1 MREAGKWSQ
10 PHSLCYW
17 SISKTNMGQNWEFSS
32 YTQWHFNDWIVAF
45 FFFNNVIGELFICF
59 ILHQNLKGLSVC
71 AISFSFEPSISQAFA
86 HTVLQ
91 NLLLSRH
98 KWLPNS
104 HKSRGL
110 LSVLILFDP
119 KPMYDISPFF
129 FVHLF
134 VHLNWLQ
141 EHNSFKKFIYFN
153 WRLNTVKYCVFFC
166 IHGHESAI
174 GARVPHHHKLPSH
187 LPPHPIPL
195 DCPCALFHA

>member
-1 MREAGKWSQ
+1 MKWSR
-10 PHSLCYW
+10 
-17 SISKTNMGQNWEFSS
+17 KWERQENEVSHTPCATEAFPKLTWVRIGSF
-32 YTQWHFNDWIVAF
+32 HHIHNDILMTELLP

-71 AISFSFEPSISQAFA
+71 AISFSFEPPISQAFA

-129 FVHLF
+129 FVHL
-134 VHLNWLQ
+134 NWLQ

-153 WRLNTVKYCVFFC
+153 WRLNTVKYWGFF
-166 IHGHESAI
+166 
-174 GARVPHHHKLPSH
+174 VYMDMNQP
-187 LPPHPIPL
+187 
-195 DCPCALFHA
+195 